1 MVHNFF
7 EICGFE
13 ILKSLFMLQLHIS
26 SLFSSTSLSGL
37 LCSVAQFTFLILF
50 FFFTL
55 FQAKC
60 EAAYFI
66 VVLHQL
72 RLVVIAVRG
81 TETPEDLITDGLC
94 KECILSSE
102 DLDGLMK
109 YLSLSLSLY

>member
-1 MVHNFF
+1 
-7 EICGFE
+7 
-13 ILKSLFMLQLHIS
+13 
-26 SLFSSTSLSGL
+26 
-37 LCSVAQFTFLILF
+37 
-50 FFFTL
+50 
-55 FQAKC
+55 
-60 EAAYFI
+60 

-109 YLSLSLSLY
+109 YISLSLLIYLHFYVFMAVSVCVMIHCLGDP